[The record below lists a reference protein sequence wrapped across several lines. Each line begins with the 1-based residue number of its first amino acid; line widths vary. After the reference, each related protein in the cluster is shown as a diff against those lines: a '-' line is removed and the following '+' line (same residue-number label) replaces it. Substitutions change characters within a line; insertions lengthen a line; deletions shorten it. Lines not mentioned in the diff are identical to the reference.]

1 MDWRNTVIPPGT
13 LPVNFDP
20 RQVHNC
26 LIMSVSDCYTDFH
39 MDFGGS
45 SVWYH
50 LTKVRIS
57 CQINL
62 PYLIF
67 LVFEGRESL
76 LLDTANSAEQS
87 HVPAMAQ
94 LF

>member
-50 LTKVRIS
+50 LTKVRNPHKIV
-57 CQINL
+57 L
-62 PYLIF
+62 PYFICR
-67 LVFEGRESL
+67 VFAGRESL
-76 LLDTANSAEQS
+76 LLDSANAAEQS
-87 HVPAMAQ
+87 HVPAVAQ

>member
-1 MDWRNTVIPPGT
+1 VIPAGT

-39 MDFGGS
+39 MDLGGS

-50 LTKVRIS
+50 LFKARAF
-57 CQINL
+57 
-62 PYLIF
+62 P
-67 LVFEGRESL
+67 
-76 LLDTANSAEQS
+76 DK
-87 HVPAMAQ
+87 
-94 LF
+94 